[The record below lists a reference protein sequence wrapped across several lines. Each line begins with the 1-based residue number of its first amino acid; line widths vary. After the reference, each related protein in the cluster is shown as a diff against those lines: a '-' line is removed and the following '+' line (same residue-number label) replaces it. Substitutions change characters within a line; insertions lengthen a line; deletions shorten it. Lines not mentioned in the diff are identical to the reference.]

1 MIDFEI
7 LGPAMNRDRHFSP
20 DFDEFQSFVLSK
32 FFDEIFFS
40 QSDQETA
47 VPYAEKLTLNT
58 HDFIHDDT

>member
-20 DFDEFQSFVLSK
+20 DFDEFQSF
-32 FFDEIFFS
+32 FIEIFRWNFLS
-40 QSDQETA
+40 QSDQETT